1 MVNDVLAFDFIVNI
15 EMLVLITLPQN
26 RSISGSF
33 LRALNLIMQNYKD
46 LKVWAKAHQLT
57 LKVYLL
63 SKGFP
68 KEELY
73 SLTNQLRRS
82 ISAIPANIAEGCGKH
97 SQKDLGNYLNIALGS
112 ANEAEYFLLLSR
124 DLEYLTLDEHDDLN
138 DNINE
143 IKAMLISLFSK
154 VRNKI

>member
-1 MVNDVLAFDFIVNI
+1 MLIV
-15 EMLVLITLPQN
+15 TALPQN
-26 RSISGSF
+26 KSILRSFS
-33 LRALNLIMQNYKD
+33 RALDLFMQNYKD

-57 LKVYLL
+57 LKVYML
-63 SKGFP
+63 SKRFP

-82 ISAIPANIAEGCGKH
+82 MSAIPANIAEGCGKN

-124 DLEYLTLDEHDDLN
+124 DLEYLTVDEHDVLH

-143 IKAMLISLFSK
+143 IKAMLISLISK
-154 VRNKI
+154 VRNTN